1 MLAKQVGASEAKVWS
16 IRCIV
21 MVDAAGT
28 VTFSPSPCVPA
39 VRQQTSALSW
49 TVTVDALTVGTDGVV
64 RIRQKGVAGVAIR
77 WVATVHS
84 TELID

>member
-1 MLAKQVGASEAKVWS
+1 
-16 IRCIV
+16 
-21 MVDAAGT
+21 MVDTAGA

-39 VRQQTSALSW
+39 VQQQTSTLSW
-49 TVTVDALTVGTDGVV
+49 AVTVDALTVGTDGVV
-64 RIRQKGVAGVAIR
+64 RIRQKGVNTVPIR